1 MKDCTC
7 EGWKTSMPQIESAQ
21 ILANA
26 RGIEY
31 TGLVFNFCPWCGKE
45 GEEESDEEI
54 RERVLKFF
62 PQPEDIIK
70 VTIPQIMSDKFSGVA
85 YNIYTDKAKPQSAR
99 IKVKY
104 PNLDE
109 IWQEIMNYVPVTWE
123 IIVEEF

>member
-1 MKDCTC
+1 MIINSQSQQELVTRLKDGTRP
-7 EGWKTSMPQIESAQ
+7 EIAALHAA
-21 ILANA
+21 LA
-26 RGIEY
+26 
-31 TGLVFNFCPWCGKE
+31 T
-45 GEEESDEEI
+45 DEEI